1 MRRNSIVAFR
11 AARARSEEARITMPS
26 RTGTVQDACTFGR
39 PSISTMHIRH
49 CPTTESFGW

>member
-11 AARARSEEARITMPS
+11 AASARSDEAWITMPS
-26 RTGTVQDACTFGR
+26 RTGTVQEACTFGI

-49 CPTTESFGW
+49 WPTTESFGW